1 MNPIPN
7 NVENKKDNLLSIDT
21 SIDWIISDSFIDYQ
35 QAVDFMHAKSVKLQL
50 RKGIEKES
58 VWLLE
63 HDHVYTKG
71 ASAKDKDLL
80 IRPKNLFEKSADT
93 STEYLFASIPNGS
106 KKPLE
111 IHNLSD
117 IPVICTNRGGKFT
130 YHGPGQKICYFMLD
144 LKRRNL
150 TVHEFVRLVE
160 ELVIKVLNT
169 LYVKAY
175 IKKGYVG
182 VWTNVCGKERK
193 IAAIGVNIKKYITTH
208 GFSINNS
215 NDLNLFKGIVPC
227 GISEYGITS
236 LKELGIECTNSHLN
250 LLINTCFY
258 SVF

>member
-7 NVENKKDNLLSIDT
+7 NVENKRDNLLSIDT
-21 SIDWIISDSFIDYQ
+21 SIEWIISNYFIDYQ
-35 QAVDFMHAKSVKLQL
+35 QALDFMYAKSIKLQD
-50 RKGIEKES
+50 RKGIKQEI

-71 ASAKDKDLL
+71 ASAKNKDLL
-80 IRPKNLFEKSADT
+80 ISPKKLFERNNDISTKCIIKSVPKGNKIAMK
-93 STEYLFASIPNGS
+93 IR
-106 KKPLE
+106 
-111 IHNLSD
+111 NLND
-117 IPVICTNRGGKFT
+117 IPIVYTNRGGKFT
-130 YHGPGQKICYFMLD
+130 YHGPGQKICYLMLD
-144 LKRRNL
+144 LKKRNL

-160 ELVIKVLNT
+160 ELVIKVLDN

-182 VWTNVCGKERK
+182 VWTNVHGHEKK
-193 IAAIGVNIKKYITTH
+193 IAAIGINIKKYITTH
-208 GFSINNS
+208 GFSINNF
-215 NDLNLFKGIVPC
+215 NDLKLFNGIVPC

-236 LKELGIECTNSHLN
+236 LKELGIDCPNSHLN